1 MNLKFIAWEP
11 VAEGV
16 YKVVVERQQ
25 GTDVPTVEDFQQ
37 GVNEILGFG
46 FKVKDNVSEVVSA
59 SGRCYDRLVLEVA
72 HDEISADDDSI
83 SAFAKVSAHVYRN
96 KSDDSLYR
104 VVKAEDGSEKLVRED
119 TIDGDAILEK
129 QEVDNYD
136 DKVADLL
143 EPDVYAG
150 DYVSYISNDGDIKEG
165 WVANEEDDSAQY
177 VIDEENDEEEI
188 VNAAQYLSVVP
199 STHQVIAS
207 FNAQDEN
214 YTEDAVAQIKKY
226 YSNVD
231 FMSEVRKALG
241 DSTLVSVDDAA
252 LASLV
257 MPKTTAG
264 AAAECPFYQLAQ
276 QIAARYTQAA
286 QSKMTVVPVETTDA
300 ENVSEEGAENACST
314 FSMEFEAPV
323 NEDVLNEVIYT
334 VNHASD
340 ATTLVEVNGNVL
352 RICLKVDTSKE
363 PAV

>member
-1 MNLKFIAWEP
+1 MPSDK
-11 VAEGV
+11 G
-16 YKVVVERQQ
+16 
-25 GTDVPTVEDFQQ
+25 
-37 GVNEILGFG
+37 
-46 FKVKDNVSEVVSA
+46 
-59 SGRCYDRLVLEVA
+59 
-72 HDEISADDDSI
+72 HDEVSADDDSI

-188 VNAAQYLSVVP
+188 VTAAQYLSVVP

-214 YTEDAVAQIKKY
+214 YTEDAVEQIKKY
-226 YSNVD
+226 YGDVD

-241 DSTLVSVDDAA
+241 DTTLVSVDDAA

-264 AAAECPFYQLAQ
+264 AVADCPFYQLAQ

-286 QSKMTVVPVETTDA
+286 QSKMNVVPVEADA
-300 ENVSEEGAENACST
+300 KKAPKEGAENACMS

-323 NEDVLNEVIYT
+323 DEDILNEVIYT

-340 ATTLVEVNGNVL
+340 AATLVEANGDSL